1 MKTDLQDLTSAA
13 SDIVSCCRW
22 DLQGACDQNRAVI
35 LVILD
40 EFQKILD
47 SIRTNGTIPVL
58 NGKRQIWSCR
68 TIVDSAGLARNDE
81 LLGRVRECEKL
92 CKHIDRKYI
101 AVQTAEPRV

>member
-68 TIVDSAGLARNDE
+68 TIVDSADLARNDE
-81 LLGRVRECEKL
+81 LFGKVREFEKL
-92 CKHIDRKYI
+92 CKRIDKKYI
-101 AVQTAEPRV
+101 AVQSAEPRV